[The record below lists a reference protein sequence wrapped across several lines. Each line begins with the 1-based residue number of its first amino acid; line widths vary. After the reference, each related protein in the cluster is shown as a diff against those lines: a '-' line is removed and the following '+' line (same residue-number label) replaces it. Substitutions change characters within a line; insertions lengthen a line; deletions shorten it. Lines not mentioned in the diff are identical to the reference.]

1 MLDAVEP
8 GKGEIMRQLWNWWLN
23 EWDFI
28 AIWAGIAIIG
38 LLVAGAISATI
49 DAWQAASVYH

>member
-1 MLDAVEP
+1 
-8 GKGEIMRQLWNWWLN
+8 MRQLWNWWLN